1 MDSQIRQELLT
12 KSPVRLM
19 FQLGI
24 PGIVGM
30 VVIGLYPFMDGV
42 FAGNIIGQSAMA
54 ACSVAMH
61 ILLYRRILRNFLV
74 SMVRRGAAIA
84 S

>member
-30 VVIGLYPFMDGV
+30 VYPPF
-42 FAGNIIGQSAMA
+42 
-54 ACSVAMH
+54 
-61 ILLYRRILRNFLV
+61 
-74 SMVRRGAAIA
+74 
-84 S
+84 